1 MEDLLKSW
9 GLFVPDIIQSM
20 KDNDIDLE
28 ALPLLQEDDIKL
40 LIPKIGLRRKFIN
53 RWQEREISGGVKSLF
68 KHLKYYHHITSGTQ
82 TRIVCSQN
90 GCTNTF
96 SFTTSYQR
104 HLLRV
109 HEAENDVG
117 GNNDNVVP
125 QDIDMNENDIDM
137 NENDNLLQ
145 PGEYHNGDVEDI
157 LETIALF
164 IANMKA
170 SSVPFSF
177 IQRVIS
183 EVELLIVAIVKHL
196 QAGVNDL
203 VREIDEKIFPDKAKC
218 DTVLQEFVRLQ
229 MPFHNLKTQYQQD
242 KYFEERGV
250 LIKPSEIE
258 LGRSYV
264 TQVDNTTGRI
274 VQVQKPDTYQYI
286 PLETLLKA
294 HLEQPGMMKAIL
306 EKTASNNN
314 DVLETL
320 IM

>member
-1 MEDLLKSW
+1 MCFKCL
-9 GLFVPDIIQSM
+9 
-20 KDNDIDLE
+20 
-28 ALPLLQEDDIKL
+28 
-40 LIPKIGLRRKFIN
+40 
-53 RWQEREISGGVKSLF
+53 REISGGVKSLF

-137 NENDNLLQ
+137 NENDNLFQ
-145 PGEYHNGDVEDI
+145 PGEYHNEDVEDI

-183 EVELLIVAIVKHL
+183 EVELLVGAIVKHL
-196 QAGVNDL
+196 QAGVNIL
-203 VREIDEKIFPDKAKC
+203 VREIDETIFPDKAKC
-218 DTVLQEFVRLQ
+218 DTVLQEIVRLQ
-229 MPFHNLKTQYQQD
+229 MPF
-242 KYFEERGV
+242 
-250 LIKPSEIE
+250 
-258 LGRSYV
+258 
-264 TQVDNTTGRI
+264 
-274 VQVQKPDTYQYI
+274 
-286 PLETLLKA
+286 
-294 HLEQPGMMKAIL
+294 
-306 EKTASNNN
+306 
-314 DVLETL
+314 
-320 IM
+320 